1 MRLARILRLR
11 MRILWRIFFC
21 DDGFFFWF
29 FFAIFFFA
37 DFATDFWILRRI
49 LRILDFVR
57 ILRLRLRILRTA
69 DCACGCASRMRLASR
84 RLATRG
90 IVNYKMKVIAYVAW
104 ITSTKLNWVTYYQ
117 SFRRQKVAPSFQ
129 LHTKCKQANGQ
140 WEQRNTSTGA
150 TLQPRIRCSDRVCA
164 PLAQDAEDV
173 LSSANLSG
181 WSEMRVTI
189 KLTSMWANIKRFHR
203 LWIHLK
209 TSKFKSTNVFPN
221 TNFQAT
227 C

>member
-21 DDGFFFWF
+21 DGFFFWF
-29 FFAIFFFA
+29 FFAIFFFLR
-37 DFATDFWILRRI
+37 ILRRI
-49 LRILDFVR
+49 FGFCDGFCGFWILWEFCDCEFCA
-57 ILRLRLRILRTA
+57 LQTA
-69 DCACGCASRMRLASR
+69 HCACGCASRMRLASR

-140 WEQRNTSTGA
+140 WEQRNTSTAA